1 MKLSDFVKQSTV
13 PAKLIRAVVRQVG
26 GWEDFQQIAKDVA
39 DHGADDG
46 YKGFIYYVD
55 TVAFTKRNRRAI
67 LEFASD
73 QDSQIESVGL
83 IKFVAGFGCLDE
95 TEDDEVARAL
105 YAGRGDAVTGIY
117 NALAWYMLEEVCY
130 SYVDLLD

>member
-1 MKLSDFVKQSTV
+1 MKLSEFVKQSTV

-26 GWEDFQQIAKDVA
+26 CWEDFQQIAKDVVR
-39 DHGADDG
+39 HGADCG
-46 YKGFIYYVD
+46 YKGFTYYDD
-55 TVAFTKRNRRAI
+55 TVAFTKRNKRAI
-67 LEFASD
+67 LEFAAD
-73 QDSQIESVGL
+73 QDSEIESVGL
-83 IKFVAGFGCLDE
+83 VKFVAGFGCLDE

-117 NALAWYMLEEVCY
+117 NALAWYVLEEVCR

>member
-1 MKLSDFVKQSTV
+1 MKLSDFIKQSTV

-26 GWEDFQQIAKDVA
+26 GWEDFQQIAKDVVT
-39 DHGADDG
+39 HGASWG
-46 YKGFIYYVD
+46 WNGFTYYVD
-55 TVAFTKRNRRAI
+55 TVAFTKRNKRAI
-67 LEFASD
+67 LEFASE

-95 TEDDEVARAL
+95 TEDDIARAL

-117 NALAWYMLEEVCY
+117 NALAWYALEEVCR

>member
-26 GWEDFQQIAKDVA
+26 GWDNFTEIANDA
-39 DHGADDG
+39 ARHGAAA
-46 YKGFIYYVD
+46 GFVGFTYYDD
-55 TVAFTKRNRRAI
+55 TVAFTKRNKCAI
-67 LEFASD
+67 LEFAAD

-117 NALAWYMLEEVCY
+117 NALAWYMLEEVCR

>member
-26 GWEDFQQIAKDVA
+26 CWEDFQQIAKDVVNL
-39 DHGADDG
+39 GGYG
-46 YKGFIYYVD
+46 YKGFIYYDD
-55 TVAFTKRNRRAI
+55 TVAFTKRNKRAI
-67 LEFASD
+67 LEFAAD
-73 QDSQIESVGL
+73 QDSEIESVGL
-83 IKFVAGFGCLDE
+83 VKFVAGFGCLDE

-117 NALAWYMLEEVCY
+117 NALAWYMLDEVCY

>member
-67 LEFASD
+67 LKFAAD
-73 QDSQIESVGL
+73 QDSEIESVGL
-83 IKFVAGFGCLDE
+83 VEFVAGFGCIDE
-95 TEDDEVARAL
+95 TEDDIARAL
-105 YAGRGDAVTGIY
+105 YAGRGDAFQEVY
-117 NALAWYMLEEVCY
+117 NALAWYMLEEVCR

>member
-39 DHGADDG
+39 GNGADDG
-46 YKGFIYYVD
+46 YKGFTYYDD
-55 TVAFTKRNRRAI
+55 TVAFTKRNKCAI
-67 LEFASD
+67 LEFASE

>member
-39 DHGADDG
+39 GNGADDG

-67 LEFASD
+67 LE
-73 QDSQIESVGL
+73 L
-83 IKFVAGFGCLDE
+83 
-95 TEDDEVARAL
+95 
-105 YAGRGDAVTGIY
+105 
-117 NALAWYMLEEVCY
+117 ALAKFFSTIKSWVTMAQHVFDARDIFVFEGLV
-130 SYVDLLD
+130 S

>member
-1 MKLSDFVKQSTV
+1 M
-13 PAKLIRAVVRQVG
+13 AG
-26 GWEDFQQIAKDVA
+26 N
-39 DHGADDG
+39 GADDG

-67 LEFASD
+67 LELAVA

-83 IKFVAGFGCLDE
+83 VKFVAGFGCLDE
-95 TEDDEVARAL
+95 TLDDVARAM

-117 NALAWYMLEEVCY
+117 NALAWYVLEEVCR

>member
-1 MKLSDFVKQSTV
+1 MKLSEFIKQSTV

-26 GWEDFQQIAKDVA
+26 CWEDFRKIAKDVA

-67 LEFASD
+67 LELAVA

-83 IKFVAGFGCLDE
+83 VKFVAGFGCIDE
-95 TEDDEVARAL
+95 TDDLIARAL

-117 NALAWYMLEEVCY
+117 NALAWYALEEVCR